1 LKTVRVDTGIF
12 VPPSA
17 VDLLPRGTGFNQTFF
32 LVVGADHMSAMKMI
46 DGVHAAGGKVRSFVS
61 SCGGLPAP
69 AAADNP
75 LGYKFSWNPRG
86 AILAGRNAATYK
98 RGGKVV
104 QVEGEGPPDCSWCP
118 PALS

>member
-1 LKTVRVDTGIF
+1 
-12 VPPSA
+12 
-17 VDLLPRGTGFNQTFF
+17 
-32 LVVGADHMSAMKMI
+32 MSAMKMI

-104 QVEGEGPPDCSWCP
+104 QVEGEGRPECSRCP
-118 PALS
+118 PCVVMNGSDTVQ